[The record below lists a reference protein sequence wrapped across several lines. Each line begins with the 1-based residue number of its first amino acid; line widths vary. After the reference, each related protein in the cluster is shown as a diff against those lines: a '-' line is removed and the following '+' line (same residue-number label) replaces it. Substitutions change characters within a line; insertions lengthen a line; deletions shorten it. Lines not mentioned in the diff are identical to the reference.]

1 MYIYIYIYMY
11 TYMYT
16 YMYMDA
22 FLHIC
27 IATVPEWRK
36 KNCLI
41 MHAKL
46 GMLPTGMSLFCMC

>member
-1 MYIYIYIYMY
+1 MY